1 MSSPDTWRVIWVVA
15 AGAFLVG
22 EMAHR
27 LRLWFLP
34 AAVGAVAAAVSAFAG
49 LAVWAE
55 WLIFLVVSTV
65 ALFALRP
72 LAHRLSWD
80 GPTESIGSAR
90 WAGRQATVEV
100 PIRGESGWVRLGTE
114 RWRAECTLDVTIP
127 AGTRVLVTGVDG
139 AHLVVLPLDLPV
151 PDAPAPPLAPR
162 SPAPPQAPQPEV
174 PEQGV

>member
-1 MSSPDTWRVIWVVA
+1 MGSPDTWRVIWVVA
-15 AGAFLVG
+15 AGVFLVG

-34 AAVGAVAAAVSAFAG
+34 AAVGAVAAAVAAWAG
-49 LAVWAE
+49 LPVSVE
-55 WLIFLVVSTV
+55 WLIFLLVSAV

-72 LAHRLSWD
+72 LARRLTWA

-90 WAGRQATVEV
+90 WTGRQATVEV
-100 PIRGESGWVRLGTE
+100 PIRGDSGWVRLGTE

-127 AGTRVLVTGVDG
+127 AGSRVLVTGVDG
-139 AHLVVLPLDLPV
+139 AHLTVLPLDLP
-151 PDAPAPPLAPR
+151 AGQR
-162 SPAPPQAPQPEV
+162 EIPEQGV